1 MPPKPKYTKEQI
13 IDTAL
18 VIVSKKGMQALTA
31 RELGNALNTSVSP
44 IFTMFNSM
52 QEVQAEVKEAAMRC
66 FEGYAHRT
74 DREMPLFKQIGM
86 QMILFAKEEPNLYQV
101 LFMSPNNDVRNFDDI
116 YGKLGSVADESIELI
131 VHDYGLSQNDARALF
146 EHSWIHTFGIGVMCA
161 TGMCQFSDDEI
172 SKMLTEDFTAMM
184 ALLKTKRG

>member
-131 VHDYGLSQNDARALF
+131 VNDYGLSQNDARALF

-161 TGMCQFSDDEI
+161 TGMCQFSDEEI

>member
-1 MPPKPKYTKEQI
+1 MPPKRKYTKEQI

-31 RELGNALNTSVSP
+31 RELGDALNTSVSP

-52 QEVQAEVKEAAMRC
+52 QEVQNEVKEAAMRC
-66 FEGYAHRT
+66 FEGYAHRA
-74 DREMPLFKQIGM
+74 DRKMPLFKQIGM

-131 VHDYGLSQNDARALF
+131 VNDYGLSQNDARALF

-172 SKMLTEDFTAMM
+172 SKMLTEDFMAMM